1 MAYIH
6 LKTAWSHII
15 RSPFQALAAIF
26 VLTITFFVVT
36 LIAILLY
43 SSENALKY
51 FETRPQVI
59 AFLKEEVEDDE
70 ISNLQ
75 KKLLEDSRISE
86 VQYVTKDEALSIYKD
101 ATSDNPLLSELV
113 SPSIFPAS
121 LEFSLAD
128 LSFANDVISE
138 IQDEKIVDQVGFT
151 ATVGF
156 GRDSISDVVERLRNV
171 TTYTRVAG
179 ATFAVLLVG
188 TSFFVLLIIISM
200 RMTTRRDEI
209 EILDLIGATPGFI
222 RSPILIE
229 ATLYAFFGV
238 LAGWAA
244 ALVLVLYATP
254 SIITY
259 FGDIPV
265 LPSDTLTLIGV
276 FGLLLLIELLI
287 GFTLALTGGLIA
299 VSRVQRRK

>member
-265 LPSDTLTLIGV
+265 LPSDTLTLVGV

>member
-86 VQYVTKDEALSIYKD
+86 VKYVTKDEALSIYKD

-265 LPSDTLTLIGV
+265 LPSDTLTLVGV